1 MSRGQGYQPGL
12 KFSILSSR
20 CPVNGFVWSPVTR
33 VVNMGRPRQMFGF
46 LALQL
51 GHQPITTWDTMS
63 WFNCSLDC
71 IICLL
76 CCVCSFAW
84 FCLILLTA
92 SFHNGRRSKF
102 FLIYVYTIYS
112 CIEVIYFQPTRLLEF
127 PWRITQVW
135 FKDLRVAMAQGYLSI
150 LNLVVPQWIRQL
162 CCLIR
167 LPPAALL
174 QLAIPPTGHPHVWP
188 PNKSMMTGEPPESPE
203 FELRLGKFWR
213 KEAGL
218 EIADCVVLLL
228 GKYIWVGN

>member
-1 MSRGQGYQPGL
+1 M
-12 KFSILSSR
+12 
-20 CPVNGFVWSPVTR
+20 
-33 VVNMGRPRQMFGF
+33 
-46 LALQL
+46 
-51 GHQPITTWDTMS
+51 
-63 WFNCSLDC
+63 
-71 IICLL
+71 
-76 CCVCSFAW
+76 
-84 FCLILLTA
+84 
-92 SFHNGRRSKF
+92 
-102 FLIYVYTIYS
+102 
-112 CIEVIYFQPTRLLEF
+112 IYFQPTRLLEF

-135 FKDLRVAMAQGYLSI
+135 FKDIRVAMAQGYLSI

-188 PNKSMMTGEPPESPE
+188 PNKSMMTGQPPESPE

-228 GKYIWVGN
+228 GKNVYTKLKHYVQQNPTKKIKKVDPLILKHGKAITGIATGSYWKIFCKFGVKKVKNIEPNRPRVYLLTFWAATGRCVPWRRPSFMRKHLDCWTATHAHLRYGPAEWH